1 MLGCYGESAMAIREG
16 THCCPQEKCSLLSCR
31 KARAIMTFHRL
42 SQARRGQHLLT
53 HLGVL
58 GLLGLTLI
66 LAACGGSSSTSSSS
80 GTGTPSGQT
89 CPSTSQLNGGGSTL
103 INPLFSKMFAEYPN
117 AKCGLNVNYQSI
129 GSGAGINDLLQGIVD
144 FGATDAPMSDAQLA
158 SSTKGLILHVP
169 VTIGA
174 VAISYNLSGVSGH
187 LNLSGPVIA
196 NIYLGTVKFWD
207 DSSITAL
214 NAGVSIPH
222 QSITVVHRSDGSGTT
237 GIFTHYLAAVSP
249 QWQSQVGAGT
259 TVNWLTGVGSKG
271 NAGVAAQVKSTVGA
285 IGYNELAYVLA
296 NNIQYAAVQNANMK
310 FVLPSVDS
318 AAAAAQNI
326 TTIPD
331 DLRFYFVNAPGD
343 ASYPITGFT
352 WALVYQNQSNADK
365 GMAIANMLWWVIH
378 DGQQYATAL
387 NYVPLPQN
395 IVTKGEVQIKSMKC
409 VSSACYTGVHS

>member
-1 MLGCYGESAMAIREG
+1 MLGCYGESAMATKEN
-16 THCCPQEKCSLLSCR
+16 THCCPQEKCSLLSRR
-31 KARAIMTFHRL
+31 KARAIMVFQRS
-42 SQARRGQHLLT
+42 SQARCGQHLLT
-53 HLGVL
+53 RLGVL

-66 LAACGGSSSTSSSS
+66 LAACGGSSSTSSGS
-80 GTGTPSGQT
+80 GTPSGQT
-89 CPSTSQLNGGGSTL
+89 CPSTSQLNAAGSAV
-103 INPLFSKMFAEYPN
+103 INPLFSKMFSEYPN
-117 AKCGLNVNYQSI
+117 AKCGLNVNYQSV

-144 FGATDAPMSDAQLA
+144 IGATDAPMSDTQLA
-158 SSTKGLILHVP
+158 SSTKGLILHIP

-187 LNLSGPVIA
+187 LNLTGPIIA
-196 NIYLGTVKFWD
+196 NIYLGNIKFWND
-207 DSSITAL
+207 AQITAI
-214 NAGVSIPH
+214 NAGVSLPH

-249 QWQSQVGAGT
+249 EWQSKVGAGT
-259 TVNWLTGVGSKG
+259 TVNWPTGVGGKG

-296 NNIQYAAVQNANMK
+296 NNIQYAAVQNANTK
-310 FVLPSVDS
+310 YVLPSVDS
-318 AAAAAQNI
+318 AAAAAKNI
-326 TTIPD
+326 TTFPD

-352 WALVYQNQSNADK
+352 WALVYQNQTNADK
-365 GMAIANMLWWVIH
+365 GMAIANTLWWVIH

-387 NYVPLPQN
+387 SYVPLPQN

-409 VSSACYTGVHS
+409 GSSACYTGVHG

>member
-1 MLGCYGESAMAIREG
+1 MDECYGRSAMATRKD
-16 THCCPQEKCSLLSCR
+16 THCCPQKKCSLLSRR
-31 KARAIMTFHRL
+31 KARAIMFFQRL
-42 SQARRGQHLLT
+42 SQARRGQYLLT
-53 HLGVL
+53 RLGGL

-66 LAACGGSSSTSSSS
+66 LAACGGSSSTSSGS
-80 GTGTPSGQT
+80 GTPSAQA
-89 CPSTSQLNGGGSTL
+89 CPSTSQLNGGGSTF

-117 AKCGLNVNYQSI
+117 AKCGVNVNYQSI
-129 GSGAGINDLLQGIVD
+129 GSGAGINDLLTGIVD
-144 FGATDAPMSDAQLA
+144 FGATDAPMSAAQLA
-158 SSTKGLILHVP
+158 QSTKGLILHIP

-187 LNLSGPVIA
+187 LNLTGPIIA
-196 NIYLGTVKFWD
+196 NIYLGNIKFWND
-207 DSSITAL
+207 AQITAI
-214 NAGVSIPH
+214 NAGVSLPH

-259 TVNWLTGVGSKG
+259 TVNWPTGVGGKG
-271 NAGVAAQVKSTVGA
+271 NAGVAAQVKSTMGA
-285 IGYNELAYVLA
+285 IGYNELAYVLS

-310 FVLPSVDS
+310 YVLPSVDS

-352 WALVYQNQSNADK
+352 WAIVYQNQTNADK
-365 GMAIANMLWWVIH
+365 GVAIANTLWWVIH

-387 NYVPLPQN
+387 NYVPLPQTV
-395 IVTKGEVQIKSMKC
+395 VTKDEVKIKSMKC
-409 VSSACYTGVHS
+409 GSGPCYTGA

>member
-1 MLGCYGESAMAIREG
+1 MVFQRS
-16 THCCPQEKCSLLSCR
+16 
-31 KARAIMTFHRL
+31 
-42 SQARRGQHLLT
+42 SQARCGQYLLT
-53 HLGVL
+53 RLGVL

-66 LAACGGSSSTSSSS
+66 LAACGGSSSGSS
-80 GTGTPSGQT
+80 GSGTPSAQA
-89 CPSTSQLNGGGSTL
+89 CPSTSQLNAAGSTF

-117 AKCGLNVNYQSI
+117 AKCGLNVNYQSV

-144 FGATDAPMSDAQLA
+144 IGATDAPMSAAQLA
-158 SSTKGLILHVP
+158 SSTKGLILHIP

-187 LNLSGPVIA
+187 LNLTGPIIA
-196 NIYLGTVKFWD
+196 NIYLGIVKFWD
-207 DSSITAL
+207 DASITAI
-214 NAGVSIPH
+214 NAGVSLPH

-249 QWQSQVGAGT
+249 AWQSQVGAGT
-259 TVNWLTGVGSKG
+259 TVNWPTGVGGKG
-271 NAGVAAQVKSTVGA
+271 NAGVAAQVKSTAGA
-285 IGYNELAYVLA
+285 IGYNELAYVLS

-310 FVLPSVDS
+310 YVLPSVDS

-326 TTIPD
+326 ATFPD

-352 WALVYQNQSNADK
+352 WAVVYQNQTNTDK
-365 GMAIANMLWWVIH
+365 GMAIANTLWWVTH
-378 DGQQYATAL
+378 AGQQYATAL

-395 IVTKGEVQIKSMKC
+395 IVTKDEVKIKSMKC
-409 VSSACYTGVHS
+409 GSGPCYTGA

>member
-1 MLGCYGESAMAIREG
+1 MVF
-16 THCCPQEKCSLLSCR
+16 Q
-31 KARAIMTFHRL
+31 RL
-42 SQARRGQHLLT
+42 SQIRGGQHLLAR
-53 HLGVL
+53 LGVL
-58 GLLGLTLI
+58 GLFGLTLI
-66 LAACGGSSSTSSSS
+66 LAACGGTTTTSS
-80 GTGTPSGQT
+80 GTATPSGPT
-89 CPSTSQLNGGGSTL
+89 CPSTSQLNAAGSTF
-103 INPLFSKMFAEYPN
+103 INPLFSKMFAAYPN

-144 FGATDAPMSDAQLA
+144 IGATDAPMTDAQLA

-187 LNLSGPVIA
+187 VNLTGPVIA

-207 DSSITAL
+207 DASIKAI
-214 NAGVSIPH
+214 NAGVSLPH

-249 QWQSQVGAGT
+249 DWQSKVGAGT
-259 TVNWLTGVGSKG
+259 TVNWPTGVGSKG
-271 NAGVAAQVKSTVGA
+271 NAGVAAQVKSTAGA
-285 IGYNELAYVLA
+285 IGYNELAYVLT

-310 FVLPSVDS
+310 NVLPSVES

-326 TTIPD
+326 TTYPA

-352 WALVYQNQSNADK
+352 WALVYQNQTNADK
-365 GMAIANMLWWVIH
+365 GMAIANTLWWVTH

-387 NYVPLPQN
+387 SYVPLPQN
-395 IVTKGEVQIKSMKC
+395 IVAKGEVQIKSMKC
-409 VSSACYTGVHS
+409 GSGLCYTAS

>member
-1 MLGCYGESAMAIREG
+1 MLGCYGESAMATREG
-16 THCCPQEKCSLLSCR
+16 THCCPQEKCSLLSRR
-31 KARAIMTFHRL
+31 KARAIMVFQRL
-42 SQARRGQHLLT
+42 LQAHRGQYLLT
-53 HLGVL
+53 RLGGL
-58 GLLGLTLI
+58 WLLGLMLI
-66 LAACGGSSSTSSSS
+66 LAACGGSSSTSSGS
-80 GTGTPSGQT
+80 GTPGAQA
-89 CPSTSQLNGGGSTL
+89 CPSTSQLNGGGSTF

-117 AKCGLNVNYQSI
+117 AKCGVNVNYQSI
-129 GSGAGINDLLQGIVD
+129 GSGAGINDLLQGVVN
-144 FGATDAPMSDAQLA
+144 FGATDAPMTDAQLA
-158 SSTKGLILHVP
+158 KSTKGLILHIP

-187 LNLSGPVIA
+187 LNLTGPVIA
-196 NIYLGTVKFWD
+196 NIYLGNIKFWD
-207 DSSITAL
+207 DATIKAL

-249 QWQSQVGAGT
+249 EWQSQVGAGT
-259 TVNWLTGVGSKG
+259 TVNWPTGVGGKG
-271 NAGVAAQVKSTVGA
+271 NAGVAAQVKSTAGA

-296 NNIQYAAVQNANMK
+296 NNIQYAAVQNASMK
-310 FVLPSVDS
+310 YVLPSVDS

-326 TTIPD
+326 TTFPD

-352 WALVYQNQSNADK
+352 WAVVYQNQTNAEK
-365 GMAIANMLWWVIH
+365 GMAIANTLWWVTH

-395 IVTKGEVQIKSMKC
+395 IVTRDEVKIKSMKC
-409 VSSACYTGVHS
+409 GSGPCYTGA